1 MDVIFPILC
10 LAYQYN
16 YERDTSFRQSLS
28 VCSFLQGCGFREL
41 GVKVNNERRIP
52 DKDIT
57 SSSQRDSNHA
67 AFRGRIGIKAIGSWQ
82 DGWCS
87 SGTDETPYIQV
98 FFGKWSINHYFILS
112 VCYSYL
118 FNTKKQ

>member
-1 MDVIFPILC
+1 MKPSPWMRSSQFFVELIKIMNMAQVSLKC
-10 LAYQYN
+10 L
-16 YERDTSFRQSLS
+16 L

-67 AFRGRIGIKAIGSWQ
+67 AFRGRVGIEAIGSWQ

-98 FFGKWSINHYFILS
+98 FFGKSSF
-112 VCYSYL
+112 
-118 FNTKKQ
+118 FN